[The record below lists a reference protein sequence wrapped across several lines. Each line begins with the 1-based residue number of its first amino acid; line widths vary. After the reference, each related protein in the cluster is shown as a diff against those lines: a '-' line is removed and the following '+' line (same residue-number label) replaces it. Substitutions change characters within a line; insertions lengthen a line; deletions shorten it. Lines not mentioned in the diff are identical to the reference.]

1 MKHLLRFSV
10 LALAVAACNPKSNGE
25 TEVPGHAGGGATTTP
40 DATAEVD
47 DSPALPMDPAV
58 KVGTLD
64 NGLTYYIRKHQKP
77 EKRVLLWLAVNAGSV
92 LEEDDQRGL
101 AHFVEH
107 MAFNGTKRFEKN
119 TMIDFFERAGMD
131 FGADVNAGTSFD
143 QTVYMLQVPTDDDQ
157 LLTTGFDVLEDWA
170 GAVTFDPVEVDKERG
185 VVIEEWR
192 LGRGAGQRV
201 FDKQWPVFLAG
212 SKYAERKPI
221 GDKKIL
227 ETAPVSRLQDFYR
240 DWYRPNNMAVVVVGD
255 IDPAKVQSEIEQR
268 FSDLNN
274 PEGAPERVAVPVPI
288 LEETRVDVQTD
299 KEMSLTQVSLAIKR
313 PVTGLTTENDYQAE
327 LVDDLMHSMLRAR
340 LSEIGR
346 KPDAPYAFA
355 FSFTNTMGRAVDVF
369 RMFVAAKPGQAEE
382 ATERMLLELSR
393 VEQHGFLASELER
406 AKAEY
411 LRGLERAAN
420 EADTVDASAYAGSIV
435 DHYLESRAMLS
446 RSQELAL
453 AEKYLPEA
461 SLEKINAAAQA
472 WAGRKDRVISAAGAS
487 RDKMPT
493 KDQLLAV
500 TKATAGKKVDPWVD
514 AGSGTSL
521 MAQAPKA
528 GSITKRETIEEIGVS
543 VWTLSNGAKVVVKP
557 TTFKNDEI
565 RMSAIS
571 PGGHSLASDKD
582 FDSASASD
590 FIVAQGGVG
599 EHDAVALG
607 KLLAGKAVRVAP
619 TISELEEGI
628 EASASPQDLET
639 MMQLVHLYFTAPR
652 KDAQA
657 LAAWQGQMRTFFKN
671 RDLQPQAVFFDEL
684 TKVATSDHLRRRPPT
699 VEMIDGIDLDT
710 TFDFYGSR
718 FADAGDF
725 TFVFVGNVDDEQLEE
740 LATTYLASLPSNG
753 RKETYKDVKVK
764 RPRGVKRVRVAKG
777 QDPKAYVTL
786 MFHGNLRWSEDA
798 EDDLDMLTDAL
809 SIRLR
814 EVLREDKSGVY
825 GVQSVA
831 GVERRPRGEYQVT
844 VSFGCGP
851 DNAEDLTKA
860 VWETIAAF
868 KKDGVDEETVG
879 KLKEQHRRR
888 LETAKKENRFWQ
900 DQLVDHYRY
909 GTDPRKILELEQR
922 VDRISSKTI
931 QKAAR
936 KYLNDK
942 QYIDALL
949 MPESGG

>member
-10 LALAVAACNPKSNGE
+10 LALAVAACNPSKSNGE
-25 TEVPGHAGGGATTTP
+25 TEVPGHSGGAAAPSGT
-40 DATAEVD
+40 DGVVD
-47 DSPALPMDPAV
+47 ESPALPMDPAV

-107 MAFNGTKRFEKN
+107 MAFNGTERFEKN
-119 TMIDFFERAGMD
+119 SMIDFFERAGMD

-143 QTVYMLQVPTDDDQ
+143 QTIYMLQVPTDDTK

-255 IDPAKVQSEIEQR
+255 IEPEQVQAEIERR
-268 FSDLNN
+268 FADLKN

-288 LEETRVDVQTD
+288 LEKTRVDVQTD

-313 PVTGLTTENDYQAE
+313 PVAGFTTENDYQAE
-327 LVDDLMHSMLRAR
+327 LVDDLMHSMLRQR

-355 FSFTNTMGRAVDVF
+355 FSFTSGMGRAVDVF
-369 RMFVAAKPGQAEE
+369 RMFVAAKPGKAEE
-382 ATERMLLELSR
+382 ATERMLLELAR
-393 VEQHGFLASELER
+393 VEQHGFLASELDR

-420 EADTVDASAYAGSIV
+420 EADTVDASAYAGSIA
-435 DHYLESRAMLS
+435 DHYLESRALLS
-446 RSQELAL
+446 RGQELKL
-453 AEKYLPEA
+453 AQKFLPATTLQEV
-461 SLEKINAAAQA
+461 NAAAQA
-472 WAGRKDRVISAAGAS
+472 WAKRKDRVLQAAGAS

-493 KDQLLAV
+493 QEQLLAV
-500 TKATAGKKVDPWVD
+500 MDATAGKTVDPWVD
-514 AGSGTSL
+514 AGSGESL
-521 MAQAPKA
+521 MAEAPKA
-528 GSITKRETIEEIGVS
+528 GSVTARETIDEIGVS
-543 VWTLSNGAKVVVKP
+543 VWTLSNGAKVVIKP
-557 TTFKNDEI
+557 TDFKNDEV
-565 RMSAIS
+565 RLSAIS
-571 PGGHSLASDKD
+571 PGGHSLAADKD
-582 FDSASASD
+582 FDSASAAD
-590 FIVAQGGVG
+590 FVVAQGGVG

-619 TISELEEGI
+619 FIAELEEGI
-628 EASASPQDLET
+628 EGSASPQDLET
-639 MMQLVHLYFTAPR
+639 MLQLVHLFITAPR
-652 KDAQA
+652 KDPEA

-671 RDLQPQAVFFDEL
+671 RDLQPQAVFADEFN
-684 TKVATSDHLRRRPPT
+684 KVATSDHPRRRPPT
-699 VEMIDGIDLDT
+699 VEMIDSIQLDT
-710 TFDFYGSR
+710 AFDFYRSR

-725 TFVFVGNVDDEQLEE
+725 TFVFVGNVEPKRLEE
-740 LATTYLASLPSNG
+740 LVSTYLASLPSNG
-753 RKETYKDVKVK
+753 RKETYKDVKIK
-764 RPRGVKRVRVAKG
+764 RPRGVKRVRVNKG
-777 QDPKAYVTL
+777 QDPKAYVRL
-786 MFHGNLRWSEDA
+786 MFHGGLRWSENA
-798 EDDLDMLTDAL
+798 EDDLDVLTDAL
-809 SIRLR
+809 GIRLR
-814 EVLREDKSGVY
+814 EILREDKSGVY
-825 GVQSVA
+825 GVQSMA
-831 GVERRPRGEYQVT
+831 GIERRPKGEFSVNVT
-844 VSFGCGP
+844 FGCSP
-851 DNAEDLTKA
+851 DNADDLTKS
-860 VWETIAAF
+860 VWATIEEF
-868 KKDGVDEETVG
+868 KKKGVDEETVS

-900 DQLVDHYRY
+900 DQLVDHFRY
-909 GTDPRKILELEQR
+909 GTDPKKILELEKR
-922 VDRISSKTI
+922 VDRISSKNI

-936 KYLNDK
+936 KYLDK
-942 QYIDALL
+942 RQYIDALL
-949 MPESGG
+949 LPETGK

>member
-1 MKHLLRFSV
+1 MTKLLRFSV
-10 LALAVAACNPKSNGE
+10 LALAVAACSPKKPAE
-25 TEVPGHAGGGATTTP
+25 TEVPGHAGSDATT
-40 DATAEVD
+40 DATPPVD

-58 KVGTLD
+58 KVGKLD
-64 NGLTYYIRKHQKP
+64 NGLTYYIRKHGKP

-143 QTVYMLQVPTDDDQ
+143 QTVYMLQVPTDDAE
-157 LLTTGFDVLEDWA
+157 LVSTGFDVLEDWA
-170 GAVTFDPVEVDKERG
+170 GDVTFDPVEVDKERG

-227 ETAPVSRLQDFYR
+227 ETAPVSRLQDFYE
-240 DWYRPNNMAVVVVGD
+240 DWYRPDNMAVVVVGD
-255 IDPAKVQSEIEQR
+255 IEPAAIQAEIEKR
-268 FSDLNN
+268 FSDLKN
-274 PEGAPERVAVPVPI
+274 PDDAPERVAVPVPI
-288 LEETRVDVQTD
+288 LEKTRVDVQTD

-313 PVTGLTTENDYQAE
+313 PITGLATENDYRTE
-327 LVDDLMHSMLRAR
+327 LVDDLMHTMLRAR

-346 KPDAPYAFA
+346 NPDAPYAFA
-355 FSFTNTMGRAVDVF
+355 FSFTSEMGRAVDVF
-369 RMFVAAKPGQAEE
+369 RVFVAAKPGKAEE
-382 ATERMLLELSR
+382 STERMLLELAR
-393 VEQHGFLASELER
+393 IEQHGFLASELER

-420 EADTVDASAYAGSIV
+420 EADTVDATAYAGSLV
-435 DHYLESRAMLS
+435 DHYFESRAILS
-446 RSQELAL
+446 RGQELEL
-453 AEKYLPEA
+453 AKKYLPQT
-461 SLEKINAAAQA
+461 SLERINAAAQA
-472 WAGRKDRVISAAGAS
+472 WAGRKDRVVSAAGAS

-500 TKATAGKKVDPWVD
+500 TKAIAGKKVEPWVD
-514 AGSGTSL
+514 AGTGASL
-521 MAQAPKA
+521 MAAAPKA
-528 GSITKRETIEEIGVS
+528 GSITKRERIDEVGVT

-557 TTFKNDEI
+557 TDFKNDEV
-565 RMSAIS
+565 RLSAIS
-571 PGGHSLASDKD
+571 PGGHSLASDKN
-582 FDSASASD
+582 FDSASAAD
-590 FIVAQGGVG
+590 FVVAQGGVG
-599 EHDAVALG
+599 EHDAVSLG
-607 KLLAGKAVRVAP
+607 KLLAGKAVRVMP

-628 EASASPQDLET
+628 EGSASPQDLET
-639 MMQLVHLYFTAPR
+639 MMQLVHLFFTAPR
-652 KDAQA
+652 KDAEA

-684 TKVATSDHLRRRPPT
+684 NKVATSDHLRRRTPT
-699 VEMIDGIDLDT
+699 VEMIDGIDLDV
-710 TFDFYGSR
+710 TFDFYRTR

-725 TFVFVGNVDDEQLEE
+725 TFVFVGNVDDKRLEE
-740 LATTYLASLPSNG
+740 LVTTYLGSLPSNG

-764 RPRGVKRVRVAKG
+764 RPRGVKRVRVQKG

-786 MFHGNLRWSEDA
+786 LFHGKLRWTEDA

-809 SIRLR
+809 GIRLR

-825 GVQSVA
+825 GVQSGA
-831 GVERRPRGEYQVT
+831 SIERRPKGAYQVS

-860 VWETIAAF
+860 VWQTIEDF
-868 KKDGVDEETVG
+868 KKKGVDEETVA

-888 LETAKKENRFWQ
+888 LETAKKENGFWEG
-900 DQLVDHYRY
+900 QLVDHYRY
-909 GTDPRKILELEQR
+909 GTDPKKILELDER
-922 VDRISSKTI
+922 VNRITGKNI

-936 KYLNDK
+936 KYLDK
-942 QYIDALL
+942 KQHIDALL
-949 MPESGG
+949 MPESGS